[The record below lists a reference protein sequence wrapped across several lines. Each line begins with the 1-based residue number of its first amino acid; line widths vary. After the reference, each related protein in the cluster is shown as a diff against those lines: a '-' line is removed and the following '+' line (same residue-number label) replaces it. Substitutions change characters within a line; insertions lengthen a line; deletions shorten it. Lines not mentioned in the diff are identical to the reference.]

1 MDESLRDTISAAR
14 SGDRDAFDSLFA
26 RHLPALQAFLRCK
39 IDGELAERESV
50 RDLAQSV
57 CREVLVDLSAFD
69 FRSEEAFRG
78 WLFLQATRKIVDRY
92 RYHKREM
99 RDAGRTQELPADDE
113 AEVLQHY
120 ATLCTPSRHAVG
132 REQLSRVES
141 AMRRLPDSQR
151 EAVLLSRVA
160 GVSYAEIARQQGVT
174 EASVRGLVARGL
186 ARLADILREGDA
198 EVSR

>member
-1 MDESLRDTISAAR
+1 M
-14 SGDRDAFDSLFA
+14 
-26 RHLPALQAFLRCK
+26 
-39 IDGELAERESV
+39 

-132 REQLSRVES
+132 REQLSQVET

-198 EVSR
+198 EACR